1 MRNILSILFIALALV
16 ACQKETPQ
24 DTAPMESNI
33 GAPAAEGGTVV
44 TTMNA
49 GGYTYVELEKDGN
62 KFWAAGPETE
72 LKVGDKVTLGPGS
85 MMQNF
90 QSKSLDRTFES
101 ILFTGAISVEGAA
114 QATGGQSAGGSAVA
128 ADVAAPAKGD
138 IAKAEGGYTVEE
150 IFAKKDELG
159 GKAISLKGKIVKAS
173 GFIMNANWY
182 HIQDG
187 TGAEG
192 ANDLVV
198 TSQDSLEAGSLVLA
212 KGVLSIDK
220 DFGSGYKYA
229 LIMEEA
235 TLVAE

>member
-1 MRNILSILFIALALV
+1 
-16 ACQKETPQ
+16 
-24 DTAPMESNI
+24 
-33 GAPAAEGGTVV
+33 
-44 TTMNA
+44 
-49 GGYTYVELEKDGN
+49 
-62 KFWAAGPETE
+62 
-72 LKVGDKVTLGPGS
+72 
-85 MMQNF
+85 
-90 QSKSLDRTFES
+90 
-101 ILFTGAISVEGAA
+101 
-114 QATGGQSAGGSAVA
+114 
-128 ADVAAPAKGD
+128 VAAPAKGD

-159 GKAISLKGKIVKAS
+159 GKTISLKGKIVKAS

-198 TSQDSLEAGSLVLA
+198 TSQDSLDAGSLVLV
-212 KGVLSIDK
+212 KGVLGIDK

-235 TLVAE
+235 TLVVE

>member
-1 MRNILSILFIALALV
+1 MRNILNVLFIALALT

-24 DTAPMESNI
+24 DTAPIESNV
-33 GAPAAEGGTVV
+33 GVPAAEGGTVV
-44 TTMNA
+44 TTMDA
-49 GGYTYVELEKDGN
+49 GGYTYVELESNGS
-62 KFWAAGPETE
+62 KFWAAGPSIKV
-72 LKVGDKVTLGPGS
+72 KVGDKVTLGPGS
-85 MMQNF
+85 IMQNF

-101 ILFTGAISVEGAA
+101 ILFTGAIIIDAA
-114 QATGGQSAGGSAVA
+114 GQASGGQSAGGGAASAEA
-128 ADVAAPAKGD
+128 AAPAKGD

-150 IFAKKDELG
+150 VFTKKAELG
-159 GKAISLKGKIVKAS
+159 GKTISVKGKIVKAS

-198 TSQDSLEAGSLVLA
+198 TSQDTIEAGSIVVA
-212 KGVLSIDK
+212 KGPLTLNK
-220 DFGSGYKYA
+220 DFGSGYKFD

-235 TLVAE
+235 KLVAE